1 MIEIRDT
8 EYIRTKEVDGTVI
21 SCVRAEID
29 CDTADDLPAVDCI
42 QGCELIAGS
51 IAWDI
56 STGDFYG
63 LGSDGTWKK
72 QNSGG
77 GSGTVEFFEV
87 DIEFNESSFS
97 ISKNFADI
105 KEAVQSGKIISGE
118 FTIPYTQF
126 VSTVRGGFDEN
137 LSSFDDNGCVVL
149 YVDPFDTGGNAV
161 FFSLIITSEDEVYF
175 AMVNEWS
182 TANTRGK
189 NNFDFANLFKPESEE
204 KK

>member
-97 ISKNFADI
+97 ISKNF
-105 KEAVQSGKIISGE
+105 
-118 FTIPYTQF
+118 
-126 VSTVRGGFDEN
+126 
-137 LSSFDDNGCVVL
+137 
-149 YVDPFDTGGNAV
+149 
-161 FFSLIITSEDEVYF
+161 YF
-175 AMVNEWS
+175 I
-182 TANTRGK
+182 
-189 NNFDFANLFKPESEE
+189 F
-204 KK
+204 